1 MASYSP
7 PTSHSNQPQSDTEN
21 WLFLGNP
28 GTGKSTLIN
37 CLIGEAKF
45 EAALRAWQHRVHRYA
60 GLADTELRET
70 AAKSIKEALQEDGI
84 YKIFFVVTLQQGRGK
99 PDDIAT
105 ITEVL
110 DSVHAPNIEFSIIVN
125 QSGKRVHELMMKMGD
140 EYKGVVRSLY
150 SGKYSTGSILFLP
163 MLGTLNEVDNALIN
177 VPDELEVF
185 LRTKGRAAEK

>member
-45 EAALRAWQHRVHRYA
+45 EA

>member
-7 PTSHSNQPQSDTEN
+7 PTMHSNQPQFDTEN

-45 EAALRAWQHRVHRYA
+45 EAGLSFGAGKTSFFQRFEHGNIVYMDTP

-99 PDDIAT
+99 ARRHCDHHGGPGLSRPT
-105 ITEVL
+105 INEKTEW
-110 DSVHAPNIEFSIIVN
+110 
-125 QSGKRVHELMMKMGD
+125 
-140 EYKGVVRSLY
+140 SL
-150 SGKYSTGSILFLP
+150 
-163 MLGTLNEVDNALIN
+163 
-177 VPDELEVF
+177 
-185 LRTKGRAAEK
+185 